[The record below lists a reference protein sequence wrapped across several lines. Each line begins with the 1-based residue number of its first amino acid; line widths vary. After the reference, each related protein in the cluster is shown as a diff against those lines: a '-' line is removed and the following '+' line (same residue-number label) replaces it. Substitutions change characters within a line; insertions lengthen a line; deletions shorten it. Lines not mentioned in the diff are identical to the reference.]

1 MSTLIAAEGLGHG
14 YHDEWLFK
22 NLTLGINSGQRV
34 ALVGINGAGKSTL
47 LKLLAERFPP
57 LEGKIVK
64 NTCNLFL
71 AQLNFSGPLE
81 NINTLWQYLFLQ
93 LK

>member
-22 NLTLGINSGQRV
+22 NLTLGINPGQRV

-47 LKLLAERFPP
+47 LKLLAERFAP

-64 NTCNLFL
+64 NKAVKIGFL
-71 AQLNFSGPLE
+71 DQEPSFPEGYSISDFIFSFE
-81 NINTLWQYLFLQ
+81 Y
-93 LK
+93 

>member
-64 NTCNLFL
+64 NKSVKIGFL
-71 AQLNFSGPLE
+71 DQDPKYDGLTS
-81 NINTLWQYLFLQ
+81 INDFINV
-93 LK
+93 